1 MYIVFAWQPAKNKLS
16 FEVVCVGFFHSFIIR
31 AAHGKKTPGT
41 PKKKVT
47 KCCQMD
53 PNGWNRDILSQDD
66 SRCPPICR
74 VGSSASRAGG
84 GADWIAEAIRWKW
97 PRFLP
102 PGKAKNGNHLVAGF
116 KVFWGKFLQFVKTF
130 KEKNVQNVADDAMI
144 ESGRLWRPFVR
155 SGFLALPLERHGPW
169 FPADCPQ
176 AMVELIGWCPWKIWR
191 CFFPGQKKRCF
202 RTTLEPTEI
211 AEIPLGLIT
220 TTLEMQVANVLVMH
234 SLVSCHCQSLQK
246 GLILFWRTLAHPE
259 LQRWAVTVGIALWF
273 RCGYHYCRCHYF
285 TICYV
290 CLGSR
295 VQSAQSGNAVCL
307 LLSS

>member
-1 MYIVFAWQPAKNKLS
+1 M
-16 FEVVCVGFFHSFIIR
+16 
-31 AAHGKKTPGT
+31 PGT
-41 PKKKVT
+41 LQSGLKRQPRGRWCRLDSWGNSVVLRPRFFANLEKPE
-47 KCCQMD
+47 ME
-53 PNGWNRDILSQDD
+53 NHLRSQ
-66 SRCPPICR
+66 
-74 VGSSASRAGG
+74 ASRYFGG
-84 GADWIAEAIRWKW
+84 IFCSLSKRSK
-97 PRFLP
+97 
-102 PGKAKNGNHLVAGF
+102 K
-116 KVFWGKFLQFVKTF
+116 
-130 KEKNVQNVADDAMI
+130 KNVQKNVQI
-144 ESGRLWRPFVR
+144 FLQWLNPGRLWRPFVR

-176 AMVELIGWCPWKIWR
+176 AMVELIGCPWRIWR
-191 CFFPGQKKRCF
+191 CFFSTAKKRCF

-285 TICYV
+285 TIFYV